1 MNDSDRAEVCEDAS
15 GVMVVLM
22 KVVDPDACPLIYINI
37 LLGLL
42 SLPTSLNPT
51 KPYIGIKPTP

>member
-1 MNDSDRAEVCEDAS
+1 MNDSDRAEVREDAS
-15 GVMVVLM
+15 CVVVVLM
-22 KVVDPDACPLIYINI
+22 KVVDPDACPLIDINI

-42 SLPTSLNPT
+42 SLPRSLNPT